1 MRYDTRQSNWGRNP
15 FTMGAI
21 PPAIKLLLLI
31 NAGVFVLQMA
41 GLDQFLVHYLGLTP
55 TMVWQGAIWQ
65 LFTYM
70 FLHGGLLHIG
80 LNMLILWMFGRDIE
94 YAWGSRE
101 FLKYYLIC
109 GVGAG
114 IVTQIVLPTQAI
126 PTIGAS
132 GAIYGVLLAFGMTY
146 PNRPIY
152 LWFLVPIP
160 AKYMVLMWGAFELI
174 ASRAGSG
181 DSIAHWTHLGGLAV
195 GFIYLKLGGR
205 HFRFPRPFAFL
216 GRWRAKRK
224 AHKLQKK
231 WDDQRS
237 LMEAVDRVLDRINE
251 VGYDQLTDEEKAT
264 LERASKHLSTE
275 DAKG

>member
-1 MRYDTRQSNWGRNP
+1 MRYTVGQSNWGRNP
-15 FTMGAI
+15 RTMGAI
-21 PPAIKLLLLI
+21 PPAIKLLFWI
-31 NAGVFVLQMA
+31 NGGIFLLQMT
-41 GLDQFLVHYLGLTP
+41 GLNPFLVKYLGLTP
-55 TMVWQGAIWQ
+55 VMVWHGAVWQ

-80 LNMLILWMFGRDIE
+80 FNMLVLWMFGRDIE

-101 FLKYYLIC
+101 FLKYYLVC
-109 GVGAG
+109 GLGAG
-114 IVTQIVLPTQAI
+114 VVTQLILNSQTI

-132 GAIYGVLLAFGMTY
+132 GAIFGVLLAFGMMY

-152 LWFLVPIP
+152 LWFLFPIP
-160 AKYMVLMWGAFELI
+160 AKYMVILWGGMELLFSI
-174 ASRAGSG
+174 SSRADGV
-181 DSIAHWTHLGGLAV
+181 AHLTHLGGVAV
-195 GFIYLKLGGR
+195 GFIYLKWGGR
-205 HFRFPRPFAFL
+205 MFRFPRPLAFL

-224 AHKLQKK
+224 AHRLKKK

-264 LERASKHLSTE
+264 LERASKRLSTE

>member
-1 MRYDTRQSNWGRNP
+1 MRDNIGQTSSGSNTWRQ
-15 FTMGAI
+15 GAI

-31 NAGVFVLQMA
+31 NGGVFLLQMV
-41 GLDQFLVHYLGLTP
+41 GLDPDIVHYFGLTP
-55 TMVWQGAIWQ
+55 AMVTQGAIWQ

-80 LNMLILWMFGRDIE
+80 FNMLILWMFGRDIE
-94 YAWGSRE
+94 NAWGSRQ
-101 FLKYYLIC
+101 FLKYFLIC

-114 IVTQIVLPTQAI
+114 IVTQLVMWGQTI

-132 GAIYGVLLAFGMTY
+132 GAIFGVLLAFGMMY

-160 AKYMVLMWGAFELI
+160 AKYMVILWGAIELYM
-174 ASRAGSG
+174 ARSVSG
-181 DSIAHWTHLGGLAV
+181 DGIAHFTHLGGLAV
-195 GFIYLKLGGR
+195 GFIYLKWGGR
-205 HFRFPRPFAFL
+205 MFRFPRPLAFL
-216 GRWRAKRK
+216 GRWRARRK
-224 AHKLQKK
+224 AHRLQRK
-231 WDDQRS
+231 WDDQRA